1 MAIDDT
7 ASAASARAPTKPT
20 PRRPR
25 ISADTVSGYAFLA
38 PFLIVYAVFL
48 IYPLW
53 RGFFLSLHQ
62 WDLLAGPLGWTGLQ
76 NYSDMLSDPAFWNAL
91 TNTFYFVVLTVP
103 ITTALALAL
112 ALALSRPTRTNAV
125 FRAIFFS
132 SSIVSVTVVTLIW
145 QMVLS
150 PSQGIL
156 AQALGTIGIPPLD
169 WLNDQ
174 HLAMFALVIATVWW
188 SLGLPLMLFTAGIQQ
203 IPGDIYEAAKL
214 DNASRWKTFRYI
226 TWPALHRT
234 TVLVVLIEIIL
245 HFQVF
250 GQPFLMTKGGPAG
263 ATRSLVQY
271 IYESGFRDWHLGYAS
286 TGAMVLF
293 VVMLVASLAQLYFS
307 RKED

>member
-1 MAIDDT
+1 MATNSTSAPAAKGVADT
-7 ASAASARAPTKPT
+7 ER
-20 PRRPR
+20 RRPR
-25 ISADTVSGYAFLA
+25 LSPDTVSGYGFLA
-38 PFLIVYAVFL
+38 PFLIVYLVFL
-48 IYPLW
+48 VYPLF
-53 RGFFLSLHQ
+53 RGFYLSLHQ

-76 NYSDMLSDPAFWNAL
+76 NYQDLLTDPTFWTAL
-91 TNTFYFVVLTVP
+91 GNTFYFVVLTVP
-103 ITTALALAL
+103 LTTVLALVL
-112 ALALSRPTRTNAV
+112 ALALSKPTRTNAV

-150 PSQGIL
+150 PSRGIL
-156 AQALGTIGIPPLD
+156 AQALGTVGIPPLD

-174 HLAMFALVIATVWW
+174 HLAMLALVIATVWW
-188 SLGLPLMLFTAGIQQ
+188 SLGLPLMLFSAGLQQ
-203 IPGDIYEAAKL
+203 IPGDIYEAARL
-214 DNASRWKTFRYI
+214 DNASGWRTFRYI

-263 ATRSLVQY
+263 STRSLVQY

-293 VVMLVASLAQLYFS
+293 VVMLIASLAQLHFS